1 MFLMAPSF
9 VINNANGKLCKFKWL
24 CHEHSNRNIIIQNKI
39 DITIQ
44 LILF

>member
-1 MFLMAPSF
+1 MVLAFG
-9 VINNANGKLCKFKWL
+9 INNAIDRLYKLKYP

>member
-9 VINNANGKLCKFKWL
+9 VINNANGKLCKCL
-24 CHEHSNRNIIIQNKI
+24 CHEHYNRNIIIQNKI